1 MKAICYIT
9 GLLFFLNSFAAFAQT
24 VPKTA
29 EAEKLLAETDQ
40 EKIYI
45 HYNSPLL
52 FPGEYLLYKVYSLN
66 KGSGNASDLSKTAF
80 VELIGED
87 GSSVFHH
94 KIKLEKG
101 EGQGDFFLP
110 TSVPSGNYKLVGYT
124 NWMKN
129 LENNFFEADMTII
142 NPYKGD
148 QRKLLEAG
156 ELQGSIL
163 PSFASE
169 AEAEAHGSDLLS
181 LRLDQESF
189 GNRKQVRLIL
199 VPLKNEISKANLSV
213 SVRKMD
219 RLRQQERKTAEAFSE
234 DSEVSA
240 RNTDSVYLPHLRGQ
254 LISGRILPVDNSS
267 SAALGNKK
275 VALSIPSEKTF
286 PEISATNSEGRFF
299 FNLDTEMRNPDA
311 VVEVLGQQRE
321 EFKVE
326 LDQTSGIDV
335 SKLNF
340 SEYTL
345 TKEMRDLIVERSLYN
360 QIENAYFGVKPD
372 TLETAAA
379 EEVYFDGAILNYD
392 LDAYTRF
399 KTVPETFVEIVNS
412 AWITTNATGEKV
424 FRVRGLQNNLTM
436 GVLPLVVVDGVI
448 VQDHSSL
455 INFDAGRIKNIG
467 IIRDKIFL
475 GPEIFQG
482 AVVVETIDKNFQEY
496 YAPEYAR
503 RVQLMQ
509 PQVQK
514 SYFQQVYSDE
524 TNNSRIPDFRYQL
537 LWKPDLQLGTE
548 EETLEFFTSDVDG
561 TFEVVVEGFTAD
573 GQPVF
578 LRKQFEVQ

>member
-1 MKAICYIT
+1 MKTIFQTI
-9 GLLFFLNSFAAFAQT
+9 GLFFFLNSFAAFAQK

-45 HYNSPLL
+45 HYNTPML
-52 FPGEYLLYKVYSLN
+52 FPGEYLLYKLYNLT
-66 KGSGNASDLSKTAF
+66 KDSGHASDLSKTAF

-87 GSSVFHH
+87 GTSVFHH

-101 EGQGDFFLP
+101 KGQGDFFLP

-129 LENNFFEADMTII
+129 LESNFFEADVTVI
-142 NPYKGD
+142 NPYRGD
-148 QRKLLEAG
+148 QQELLEAG
-156 ELQGSIL
+156 GEQDSVSA
-163 PSFASE
+163 SFTSE
-169 AEAEAHGSDLLS
+169 AELEGNDLLK
-181 LRLDQESF
+181 LKMDEKNF
-189 GNRKQVRLIL
+189 GNREQVRFNL
-199 VPLKNEISKANLSV
+199 VPLKENIAKANLSV
-213 SVRKMD
+213 SVRKLD

-240 RNTDSVYLPHLRGQ
+240 RKTDSVYLPHLRGQ
-254 LISGRILPVDNSS
+254 LVSGRIVPVNNSS
-267 SAALGNKK
+267 SAAVGNKK

-286 PEISATNSEGRFF
+286 PEIAATNAEGRFF
-299 FNLDTEMRNPDA
+299 FNLDTDMRNSDA
-311 VVEVLGQQRE
+311 VIEVLGQHRE
-321 EFKVE
+321 KFKVE
-326 LDQTSGIDV
+326 LDPTSGIDV
-335 SKLNF
+335 SKLDF
-340 SEYTL
+340 SEYKL

-372 TLETAAA
+372 TLETAA
-379 EEVYFDGAILNYD
+379 EEELYFDGAILNYD

-399 KTVPETFVEIVNS
+399 KTVPETFVEIINS
-412 AWITTNATGEKV
+412 AWITTSAAGERV
-424 FRVRGLQNNLTM
+424 FRVRGLQHNLTM
-436 GVLPLVVVDGVI
+436 GVLPLVVVDGMV

-496 YAPEYAR
+496 YAPDFAQ
-503 RVQLMQ
+503 RVKLMQ

-514 SYFQQVYSDE
+514 SYFQQVYSDD
-524 TNNSRIPDFRYQL
+524 TSNSRIPDFRYQL
-537 LWKPDLQLGTE
+537 LWKPDLQLGAE

-573 GQPVF
+573 GQPVS
-578 LRKQFEVQ
+578 LRKQFVVQ